1 LFEPQLPFNNKNYV
15 FIVKKVINLNGGDDY
30 MVELQKKIKKEEIK
44 IEITPEDQIEKE
56 MEQIKYQISNVLQ
69 KNVLQKIDDAHSEL
83 DKIKKARARD

>member
-1 LFEPQLPFNNKNYV
+1 
-15 FIVKKVINLNGGDDY
+15 

-69 KNVLQKIDDAHSEL
+69 KTYY
-83 DKIKKARARD
+83 KK